1 MQLTRASEYAIRGLV
16 FLRDA
21 KGGMGF
27 VRQIATELEMP
38 ESFLAKIFSS
48 LTKAGIVL
56 SQRGQHG
63 GYRLAISPGE
73 LSLKR
78 IIEAAEGPLA
88 LARCQLPIPT
98 CDNQRCGLRKVFAE
112 AQKKMENLF
121 EDVHLSDIEGY
132 SGAHTP
138 EIQ

>member
-1 MQLTRASEYAIRGLV
+1 MQLTRATEYAIRGLV
-16 FLRDA
+16 FLRDI

-27 VRQIATELEMP
+27 VRQIAEELEMP
-38 ESFLAKIFSS
+38 ESFLAKIFAS

-63 GYRLAISPGE
+63 GYRLAITPSD
-73 LSLKR
+73 LNLKQ
-78 IIEAAEGPLA
+78 IIEAAEGPMA

-98 CDNQRCGLRKVFAE
+98 CDDQHCGLRKVFTE
-112 AQKKMENLF
+112 AQEKMEQIF
-121 EDVHLSDIEGY
+121 ADVHLSDIEGY
-132 SGAHTP
+132 SGVHMP